1 MHYEIFFLFYIQL
14 IFINNEI
21 NISEID
27 KKLETEFQ
35 SSHLKTASILLVNK
49 TDILFNKTYGR
60 YKVKSNTPY
69 ILGSISKSFT
79 ALGILQ
85 LIEKNKLSLNQ
96 NLNEFDNLKKYLKE
110 DILKKITVGELLNHT
125 SGLESMKF
133 KYKESNK
140 GKFSYSNIGY
150 GLLAKI
156 IENISNIKYSDYMK
170 ENIFTRLKMQ
180 NYATDYENAKK
191 NGLIKSY
198 RNFYGFYYESNNIK
212 EEMSDKF
219 MIPAGFISISN
230 NDMEK
235 YLKFHLNKD
244 NIFENA
250 TKMLE
255 IMYNG
260 TINIYDTYLYG
271 MGIWSETINNHKVYY
286 HYGETSSFSNN
297 FFIIPDMEIA
307 GSVLINSQNYL
318 TFSIINQFKMT
329 LINLLVKKD
338 YDKIGN
344 KYVLMHLLFDI
355 IYILANLI
363 PIGILIFFIIRI
375 KKKKEP
381 MWIQKGIKSKIVIVL
396 DIIFLFLFPIY
407 LINLSS
413 VLESIQDAYFTIVVL
428 INELFFLLVFK
439 ICFVMYYKYKY
450 KVKNITLDEY
460 VIINEM
466 KIN

>member
-1 MHYEIFFLFYIQL
+1 MYYVIVLFYIRI
-14 IFINNEI
+14 IFIKNEI
-21 NISEID
+21 NITEID
-27 KKLETEFQ
+27 KKFESQFQ
-35 SSHLKTASILLVNK
+35 SSHLKTVSVLLINK
-49 TDILFNKTYGR
+49 KDILFKKTYGKF
-60 YKVKSNTPY
+60 KVESNTPFN
-69 ILGSISKSFT
+69 LGSISKSFT

-85 LIEKNKLSLNQ
+85 LTEKKKLSMNQ

-133 KYKESNK
+133 KFKESNK

-150 GLLAKI
+150 GLLGKI
-156 IENISNIKYSDYMK
+156 IENISNKTYSDYMK
-170 ENIFTRLKMQ
+170 ENIFSRLNML
-180 NYATDYENAKK
+180 NYGTDYKDAKK

-212 EEMSDKF
+212 DEMSNTF
-219 MIPAGFISISN
+219 MIPAGFISISM

-235 YLKFHLNKD
+235 YLKFHLNKGD
-244 NIFENA
+244 NIFDNA

-260 TINIYDTYLYG
+260 TIKAYNSFLYG

-318 TFSIINQFKMT
+318 TYNIISELKMT
-329 LINLLVKKD
+329 IINLLVKKD
-338 YDKIGN
+338 YNKIGN
-344 KYVLMHLLFDI
+344 KYVLNHLLFDI
-355 IYILANLI
+355 IYIVANLV
-363 PIGILIFFIIRI
+363 PIGILIFYIIRI

-381 MWIQKGIKSKIVIVL
+381 MWIQKGIKSKIIIVL
-396 DIIFLFLFPIY
+396 DIIFLFFLPIY

-413 VLESIQDAYFTIVVL
+413 VIESIQDAYFTVILL

-439 ICFVMYYKYKY
+439 ICYVLYFKSNF
-450 KVKNITLDEY
+450 KNKTLNEY
-460 VIINEM
+460 LINNKIEII
-466 KIN
+466 K